1 MNLKVTGCDERGIF
15 FSETGRIV
23 IYLNNHET
31 LDDIL
36 CTITHELIHKCIN
49 DFDETLDDDQEEAYS
64 WWHVLATE
72 HRQGQYMKQ
81 YNLEKDYILSL
92 RDKV

>member
-1 MNLKVTGCDERGIF
+1 LNLKVTGCDERGIF

-49 DFDETLDDDQEEAYS
+49 DFDETLDDDQEEALIYQMA
-64 WWHVLATE
+64 WAH
-72 HRQGQYMKQ
+72 
-81 YNLEKDYILSL
+81 LS
-92 RDKV
+92 VA